1 MGSRHSIMFQK
12 KFKPPKIAV
21 SDFYLKEQT
30 KVSTDYIEVED
41 AQNSMTETSDRK
53 RISYS
58 SCLPLTK
65 SVSQQLAPV
74 SSDYMEPWDSIPGKS
89 IHNAVNVVNSQPI
102 RKQQFSDEDFLSECC
117 WYKGEINRRE
127 AEKLLAS
134 QSLYAFLVRKKGESE
149 YTISLK

>member
-1 MGSRHSIMFQK
+1 MGSRQSNMFQK
-12 KFKPPKIAV
+12 KFKPPKVAV
-21 SDFYLKEQT
+21 SDFYIKEDT
-30 KVSTDYIEVED
+30 KVSTDYIDVED
-41 AQNSMTETSDRK
+41 AKSAIVDTSYRK
-53 RISYS
+53 QHSSS

-65 SVSQQLAPV
+65 SVSQQLPQV

-102 RKQQFSDEDFLSECC
+102 KKQHFSDEDFLSECC

-134 QSLYAFLVRKKGESE
+134 QSLYAFLVRKKGERE